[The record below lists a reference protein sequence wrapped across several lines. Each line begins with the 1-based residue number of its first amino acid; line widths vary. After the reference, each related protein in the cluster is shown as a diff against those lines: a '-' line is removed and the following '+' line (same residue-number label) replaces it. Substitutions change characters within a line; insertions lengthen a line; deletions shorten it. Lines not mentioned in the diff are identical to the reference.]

1 MKRLM
6 HSLLMLGLA
15 MLFLT
20 SSYAQDADVDTLRA
34 SDVNE
39 DGIVNILDLTLIA
52 THLGERAIEKQH
64 PTPDVNGDGTV
75 NILDLVLVVQHI
87 GESIPQPSVKAN
99 PPSGSTIA
107 ANASITLTFD
117 NAPIDVTVNAGS
129 VRVFRR
135 IAEVS
140 GPFTPGPL
148 ALTITWAD
156 GTQTL
161 NYMVTAPDNTPP
173 TVTGGTVKDG
183 DKDVDPEP
191 INTDGIEITF
201 DEDVTGNFGLQTEE
215 GDDVGWI
222 STVEGTKATLTPII
236 GKEIGNNTTY
246 VIAGRVS
253 DAAGN
258 DSYISITFVTITP
271 GEGLVNY
278 WPFDEGKG
286 DIVADVIDSDDGE
299 IRGAKWVDA
308 VCSARH

>member
-258 DSYISITFVTITP
+258 DSYISITFCTAI
-271 GEGLVNY
+271 GN
-278 WPFDEGKG
+278 
-286 DIVADVIDSDDGE
+286 
-299 IRGAKWVDA
+299 
-308 VCSARH
+308 